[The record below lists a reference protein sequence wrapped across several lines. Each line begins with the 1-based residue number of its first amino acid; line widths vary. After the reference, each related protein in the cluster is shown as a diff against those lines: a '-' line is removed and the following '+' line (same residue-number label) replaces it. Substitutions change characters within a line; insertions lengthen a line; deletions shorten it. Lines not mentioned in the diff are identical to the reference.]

1 MSAEHTPSPF
11 AHRFDQLAT
20 YENGRTPLFLLEA
33 DYNRAR
39 ACWNAC
45 DGISTERLEDLGRP
59 LMKHLTGCDERAAR
73 MVKER
78 DEYMRALQLLADAA
92 RDLVK
97 HMQDTGRLRLCFN
110 LPALSNANAFLA
122 KSREA
127 ATQAAAAAGAEVG
140 V

>member
-39 ACWNAC
+39 ACWDAC
-45 DGISTERLEDLGRP
+45 ERIPTDLLEQHAGVVP
-59 LMKHLTGCDERAAR
+59 A
-73 MVKER
+73 MVPYWQLQAQR
-78 DEYMRALQLLADAA
+78 DELLAALKGVVRVADRATVEFDAA
-92 RDLVK
+92 R
-97 HMQDTGRLRLCFN
+97 
-110 LPALSNANAFLA
+110 AAIA
-122 KSREA
+122 KAE
-127 ATQAAAAAGAEVG
+127 AAAAAGAEAG